1 MVSYL
6 IMIACSQKR
15 ERERE
20 RPRPRPVGSEQPI
33 PGRQRQPD
41 SISSEAIKPRDKLDS
56 GVDYGRGVTMIDNRS
71 N

>member
-20 RPRPRPVGSEQPI
+20 RLRPVGSEQPI

-41 SISSEAIKPRDKLDS
+41 SISSEAIKLRDKLDS
-56 GVDYGRGVTMIDNRS
+56 GED
-71 N
+71 